1 MASSTVIAS
10 PHKRLLDRHT
20 QKKLAGIGRVI
31 MILLIMI
38 IVVLPFYVAVL
49 YPSARRTPSRPTAL
63 HGRSIRH
70 SRIICGSFLKMKA
83 S

>member
-38 IVVLPFYVAVL
+38 IVVLPFL
-49 YPSARRTPSRPTAL
+49 SL
-63 HGRSIRH
+63 IHI
-70 SRIICGSFLKMKA
+70 
-83 S
+83 

>member
-49 YPSARRTPSRPTAL
+49 YSFRAPTAL
-63 HGRSIRH
+63 HGRSIRP
-70 SRIICGSFLKMKA
+70 SRTICGSFLKMKA

>member
-38 IVVLPFYVAVL
+38 IVVLPFYVAG
-49 YPSARRTPSRPTAL
+49 RTLARPTAL
-63 HGRSIRH
+63 HGRSIRP
-70 SRIICGSFLKMKA
+70 SRTICGSFLKMKA

>member
-31 MILLIMI
+31 MILLIMNMGNI
-38 IVVLPFYVAVL
+38 LNVAFDKVFL
-49 YPSARRTPSRPTAL
+49 MQNSLNLGSGQRQDA
-63 HGRSIRH
+63 GRIEL
-70 SRIICGSFLKMKA
+70 IA
-83 S
+83 ATE

>member
-49 YPSARRTPSRPTAL
+49 YAL

>member
-49 YPSARRTPSRPTAL
+49 YSRT
-63 HGRSIRH
+63 
-70 SRIICGSFLKMKA
+70 ICGSFLKMKA

>member
-31 MILLIMI
+31 MILLIIPRAGRHHGQPPCMAGASD
-38 IVVLPFYVAVL
+38 LPEL
-49 YPSARRTPSRPTAL
+49 SAG
-63 HGRSIRH
+63 H
-70 SRIICGSFLKMKA
+70 F
-83 S
+83 